1 MNLFLLAFIYEVGH
15 AGVQG
20 CQVCMMKAPRWCTER
35 SSNPTI
41 KYIYIFFYI
50 YIRIKQLKHRMI
62 SRNQFVGGG
71 GGGGVSLGIYSS
83 LKLTIQRRLRPSAKL
98 DRS

>member
-41 KYIYIFFYI
+41 KYIYIFFI
-50 YIRIKQLKHRMI
+50 YSNKAVETLYDLSK
-62 SRNQFVGGG
+62 SVCGGG
-71 GGGGVSLGIYSS
+71 GGG
-83 LKLTIQRRLRPSAKL
+83 
-98 DRS
+98 